1 MITGTRES
9 VSKHAIFYRL
19 QVVYTPA
26 PHASG
31 LDPKFHRAWRQTTE
45 TLLFCRARRIPLLAR
60 RTLYH
65 KQLSELNGICND
77 SAD

>member
-9 VSKHAIFYRL
+9 VSKHAIFYL
-19 QVVYTPA
+19 PQVVYTRA
-26 PHASG
+26 PHAPG
-31 LDPKFHRAWRQTTE
+31 FNPKFHRAWRQTTE

-60 RTLYH
+60 RPLYH